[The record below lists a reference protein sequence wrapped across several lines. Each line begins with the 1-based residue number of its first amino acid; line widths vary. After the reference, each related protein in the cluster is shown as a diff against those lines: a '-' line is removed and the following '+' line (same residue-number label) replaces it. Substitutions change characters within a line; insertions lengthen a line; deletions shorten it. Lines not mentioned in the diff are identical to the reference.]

1 MEAVELVFGH
11 LPLVELRSLLIID
24 PGGRI
29 HLDPSMTERI
39 ELLDRNAEIIPV
51 PPLGSGDAWTLPG
64 S

>member
-1 MEAVELVFGH
+1 MA
-11 LPLVELRSLLIID
+11 
-24 PGGRI
+24 
-29 HLDPSMTERI
+29 ERI